1 LEELLKALKE
11 NANEVRLSI
20 NQEITKY
27 LVINVKRRNINRNTN
42 VKMGQNNFER
52 LQTYSFLGSII
63 NDNNV
68 NSEEILTRIEKGN
81 KAFFMN
87 KNLLSS
93 KLISGKQSK

>member
-1 LEELLKALKE
+1 MEELLKALKE